1 MTDSN
6 KPNKTKDPEIR
17 YVPVQFIEG
26 YAPQSGSDEVE
37 IDLMDILK
45 RIWDGRATILKITAV
60 FSILGI
66 LYAIYTPNEYTTT
79 VKLLPE
85 FQQQNNL
92 GRLGGL
98 AAQFGLGGSAA
109 GGVNNVLPPQ
119 MYPEILGS
127 TDFLHEIIKKKVH
140 FEELQDS
147 ITIQEFYNEHQK
159 SNPLIGY
166 TIGLPFKVL
175 ALLRPEQDS
184 TQIELS
190 VIDSYKRLTPKEM
203 GAIGALRQAIEFSL
217 DQQTSILTLN
227 VNTQSPE
234 VVVQLANHVN
244 ESLSNYLV
252 TYRTEKSRQNL
263 TFLEQLHTEA
273 RESFAREQDRL
284 AAFRDQNQGNLSAAA
299 RTNEQNIQSE
309 YNIKLNVYNSL
320 TEQLE
325 QARIKL
331 QEDTPVVSIIQDSV
345 YPNRKSGPN
354 RIIITLTSAF
364 LGGLIGVSVLLIRPL
379 LINLKSNLSNT

>member
-6 KPNKTKDPEIR
+6 KPNKTIDPEIR

-26 YAPQSGSDEVE
+26 YAPQNGSDEVE

-98 AAQFGLGGSAA
+98 AAQFGLGGSVA
-109 GGVNNVLPPQ
+109 GATNDVLPPQ
-119 MYPEILGS
+119 IYPEILTS
-127 TDFLHEIIKKKVH
+127 TDFLHDIIKKKVH

-203 GAIGALRQAIEFSL
+203 GAIGALRQAIEFSR

-284 AAFRDQNQGNLSAAA
+284 ATFRDQNQGNLSAAA

-345 YPNRKSGPN
+345 YPNGKSGPN
-354 RIIITLTSAF
+354 RLLLLVLSILLGVMIGTMIILFKPMIQ
-364 LGGLIGVSVLLIRPL
+364 SV
-379 LINLKSNLSNT
+379 KEKF